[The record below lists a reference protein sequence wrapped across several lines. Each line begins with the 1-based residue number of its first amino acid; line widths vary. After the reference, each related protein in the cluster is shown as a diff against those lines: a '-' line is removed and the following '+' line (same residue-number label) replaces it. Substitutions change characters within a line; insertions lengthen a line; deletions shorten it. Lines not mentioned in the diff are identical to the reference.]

1 MRARRVAAHPEP
13 GVLEDRT
20 GLIRRRLGIGDAPTY
35 ILVRPDG
42 HVALRVVDDDGP
54 LRAYVTEWLQTVA
67 ATK

>member
-1 MRARRVAAHPEP
+1 M
-13 GVLEDRT
+13 

-42 HVALRVVDDDGP
+42 HVALRAVDDDGP

-67 ATK
+67 AK